1 MRIIAGTARGR
12 RIEAPRGEHTRPTT
26 DRVRESLM
34 SSVASEKG
42 GFEDLCICDGF
53 AGSGALALEALS
65 RGSAFAVLC
74 DRDKTALKA
83 IAKNVGTLGFEDVTR
98 VVAGDVFERGL
109 PAGPAPFD
117 VVFLDPPYATDSA
130 TIARLLKGARDAG
143 RLAEGCLIAYEHDE
157 RATDADMD
165 SVAEIAGLERLRT
178 KSYGSTT
185 LDYLRA

>member
-34 SSVASEKG
+34 SSIASEKG
-42 GFEDLCICDGF
+42 GFVDLCVCDAF

-74 DRDKTALKA
+74 DRDRGALET
-83 IAKNVGTLGFEDVTR
+83 IAKNVESLGFEAMTR
-98 VVAGDVFERGL
+98 VLSSDVLERGL
-109 PAGPAPFD
+109 PQGPAPYD
-117 VVFLDPPYATDSA
+117 VVFLDPPYATDPA
-130 TIARLLKGARDAG
+130 AIARLLKGAKDAG
-143 RLAEGCLIAYEHDE
+143 RLAEGCLISYEHDD

-165 SVAEIAGLERLRT
+165 SVAEAAGLDRLRT
-178 KSYGSTT
+178 RAYGSTT